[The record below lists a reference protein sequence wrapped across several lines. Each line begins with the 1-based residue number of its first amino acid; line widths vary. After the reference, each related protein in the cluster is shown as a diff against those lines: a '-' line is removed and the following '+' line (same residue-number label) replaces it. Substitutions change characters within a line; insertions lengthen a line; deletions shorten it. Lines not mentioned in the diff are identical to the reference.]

1 MVWLGWPANGGPPE
15 GPAEMLRIEGLSVT
29 FGGLQAVQDVSLSV
43 ETDERVAIIG
53 PNGAGKSTLFNLI
66 SGALRPD
73 AGRVI
78 FDGRDIT
85 RLPAHQRPR
94 MGLARSFQRSSIFPT
109 LTVYE
114 NALAAVMICERRAL
128 DIYRSVLP
136 ESAADEA
143 LHAVG
148 LLEQRHQ
155 VAGTLALGD
164 QKRLELALVLAL
176 RPRLMLLD
184 EPTAG
189 MSPEETAATVALVQR
204 LAQERGI
211 SLLFTEHDMSVVFG
225 IAQRILVLSQ
235 GRVIAQGTP
244 QAIRTNPDVQRLY
257 LGDMTRP

>member
-1 MVWLGWPANGGPPE
+1 
-15 GPAEMLRIEGLSVT
+15 MLRIEGLSVA

-43 ETDERVAIIG
+43 DADERVAIIG

-66 SGALRPD
+66 SGALHPD

-85 RLPAHQRPR
+85 RLPAHQRAR
-94 MGLARSFQRSSIFPT
+94 SGLARSFQRSSIFAT

-114 NALAAVMICERRAL
+114 NALAAVMICGQRVL
-128 DIYRSVLP
+128 DIRRPALP
-136 ESAADEA
+136 EAAADEV

-148 LLEQRHQ
+148 LFEQRQQ

-189 MSPEETAATVALVQR
+189 MSPEETAATVTLVQR

-211 SLLFTEHDMSVVFG
+211 GLLFTEHDMSVVFG
-225 IAQRILVLSQ
+225 IAQRVLVLSQ
-235 GRVIAQGTP
+235 GQVIAQGTP
-244 QAIRTNPDVQRLY
+244 QAIRANPDVQRLY
-257 LGDMTRP
+257 LGGAPHP